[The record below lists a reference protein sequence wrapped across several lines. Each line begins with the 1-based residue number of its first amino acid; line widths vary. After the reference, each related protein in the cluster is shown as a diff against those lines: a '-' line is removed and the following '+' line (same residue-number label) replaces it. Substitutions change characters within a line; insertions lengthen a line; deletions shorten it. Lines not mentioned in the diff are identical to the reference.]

1 MNVSLL
7 ISLVLQRAAHPRGS
21 NNKVLGA
28 EYAGVLISQ
37 AATTAEWVCGWV
49 GVDFAHVL
57 KWRRSWPRT
66 EAAGMRQVKT
76 RAINMAAINNRPPGS
91 DRVICHPRTRTFLL
105 LSARACIAA
114 PANND
119 KANERRR
126 LMLQRQFLR
135 PLQLLRLFAIWQL
148 LFVFA
153 GALASKRCGGRRPF
167 SRAVTRPDRSLQF

>member
-7 ISLVLQRAAHPRGS
+7 ISLVLQRTAHPKGS
-21 NNKVLGA
+21 NNKVPGA

-37 AATTAEWVCGWV
+37 AATTTEWVGGWGLILLMCSNEGARGPGRKLLECGRWKRAPLIWQQSTT
-49 GVDFAHVL
+49 G
-57 KWRRSWPRT
+57 PRGAT
-66 EAAGMRQVKT
+66 ESFVT
-76 RAINMAAINNRPPGS
+76 
-91 DRVICHPRTRTFLL
+91 RTRTFLL

-135 PLQLLRLFAIWQL
+135 PLQLLRLFAIRPLVCIRLRKQEM
-148 LFVFA
+148 
-153 GALASKRCGGRRPF
+153 RRP
-167 SRAVTRPDRSLQF
+167 TL